1 MIFMV
6 AFYHFHV
13 NINVNL
19 DSRLYSLLLLN
30 LDLPVCLKLWE
41 ESVTGGVFSETT
53 LSGTSLQERRGDERY
68 LVGRDLC
75 VCVYV
80 PSWTKKLSSLQQHR
94 LGD

>member
-41 ESVTGGVFSETT
+41 ESVTGGGFSETM
-53 LSGTSLQERRGDERY
+53 Y
-68 LVGRDLC
+68 LVQACRREEMKDTWWVETSVC
-75 VCVYV
+75 VC
-80 PSWTKKLSSLQQHR
+80 T
-94 LGD
+94 